1 MGAGCHTQVSVPS
14 LEHQNQFELWSIVQ
28 KSTCFHSVPTSLY
41 KTASCSALYPTLVS
55 VLFTAQL
62 FSHVGHI
69 EIDILY
75 CLHLEKLPTWASTG
89 SRTGWMVSPPGVE
102 MSKMSTMSTWW
113 ADNSKSENRN
123 PTNTAGKPRSPGQ
136 ANTCRIPEIWL
147 SFSCLKFTCIEGR
160 RLWRGGFRRWGNW
173 CSPTTS
179 HLSKWIQ
186 DPRNAPSN
194 LKTYSSSG
202 GLIPKTL
209 PVFPHASSL
218 LEKAPVVQGVC
229 VGCQRSAEDQEK
241 MLKKG

>member
-75 CLHLEKLPTWASTG
+75 CLHLEKLPTRASTG
-89 SRTGWMVSPPGVE
+89 SRAGWMVSPPGVE
-102 MSKMSTMSTWW
+102 MSKVSTMSTWR

-147 SFSCLKFTCIEGR
+147 SLKFTCIEGR

-173 CSPTTS
+173 CSPTKNIFQKE
-179 HLSKWIQ
+179 SKILAML
-186 DPRNAPSN
+186 PRIWKLTAA
-194 LKTYSSSG
+194 LE
-202 GLIPKTL
+202 
-209 PVFPHASSL
+209 ASSRRL
-218 LEKAPVVQGVC
+218 CPCFLTLALCSRRPQLYKASV
-229 VGCQRSAEDQEK
+229 
-241 MLKKG
+241 